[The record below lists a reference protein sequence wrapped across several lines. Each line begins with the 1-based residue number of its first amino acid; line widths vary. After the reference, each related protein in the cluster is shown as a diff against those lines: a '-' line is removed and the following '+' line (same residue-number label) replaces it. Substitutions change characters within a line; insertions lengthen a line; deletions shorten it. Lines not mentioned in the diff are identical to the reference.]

1 MRLFR
6 PSRRLW
12 QSDAAVGA
20 PFFIGHCEERSDE
33 AIHLDVGLALFRRVS
48 RSPQVDCFA
57 PLAMTAAIDADAS
70 G

>member
-12 QSDAAVGA
+12 QSDLAVGA

-33 AIHLDVGLALFRRVS
+33 AIRLDVGLALSRDVS

-57 PLAMTAAIDADAS
+57 PFAMIAAICANAS